1 MPSKKDITPDSH
13 RLKQGDT
20 AMVRHSNQIREIAQQ
35 RIAHLF
41 EMAEAASH
49 ERPDL
54 ADRYVAMAVR
64 IARRTRTRIPA
75 HMKRCFCRSCGA
87 YLAPGRTAR
96 VRINRRRSTH
106 QTVTCLRCGGIS
118 RRGLVRRAQP
128 HPASRAG
135 LGHDIGRPQ

>member
-1 MPSKKDITPDSH
+1 VPSKKDITPNSH
-13 RLKQGDT
+13 RLKQGDL
-20 AMVRHSNQIREIAQQ
+20 AMVRPANQSREIAQQ

-41 EMAEAASH
+41 GMAEAASH

-75 HMKRCFCRSCGA
+75 HMKHCFCRACGA

-106 QTVTCLRCGGIS
+106 QTVTCLRCGSVS
-118 RRGLVRRAQP
+118 RRGLTR
-128 HPASRAG
+128 
-135 LGHDIGRPQ
+135 